1 MIWTLYVLITLILEG
16 CMQNLR
22 SLWPPGTERNE
33 VKVPASTVLEAENP
47 RSPKVVDMGIYDQ
60 LLTSWVQN
68 DQNLQNWTKVEE
80 VLLHKQW
87 LFSGSQKSW
96 SDYEVKIGELR
107 SNLVGYGHFGL
118 RGSRADHRYPYRPLL
133 VTSDFRPPVLL
144 RLELWPRF
152 ALSLE
157 VTVTPKFVCKFI

>member
-1 MIWTLYVLITLILEG
+1 MNWTLYVLITLILEG

-96 SDYEVKIGELR
+96 SDYEVKIGEFR
-107 SNLVGYGHFGL
+107 SNLVGYGLFGL
-118 RGSRADHRYPYRPLL
+118 EGSRGLTDLSYKYSWSTGFF
-133 VTSDFRPPVLL
+133 VQILL
-144 RLELWPRF
+144 RP
-152 ALSLE
+152 SLGWYNLNWSKHIFCPIL
-157 VTVTPKFVCKFI
+157 T